1 MSGNE
6 KVNFNGEFEQ
16 FFCDNCDEFMAFKLH
31 QGKHSFMLPLTT
43 VLECLYYAEKRG
55 EVPEIDEF
63 WWLQLSRRYEKIG
76 RLFSPGREPDF
87 INETLDE

>member
-1 MSGNE
+1 
-6 KVNFNGEFEQ
+6 
-16 FFCDNCDEFMAFKLH
+16 
-31 QGKHSFMLPLTT
+31 MLPLTT

-63 WWLQLSRRYEKIG
+63 WWLELSRRYDKIG

-87 INETLDE
+87 INENFG